1 VEPLIFIAITIG
13 LVWLLVIRPQRK
25 RAAQMGALIAGLRV
39 GDEIV
44 TAGGMYGTIT
54 RMDEE
59 VLTVE
64 IAPGT
69 TVRIARGA
77 VTGVIT
83 PRDEAD
89 DEQEEEETGQPIAA
103 DDR

>member
-1 VEPLIFIAITIG
+1 MEPLIFIAITIG

-25 RAAQMGALIAGLRV
+25 RAAQMLALIAALGV

-44 TAGGMYGTIT
+44 TAGGIYVTNL
-54 RMDEE
+54 RMEGDEE

-64 IAPGT
+64 IAPDT

-77 VTGVIT
+77 VTGVI
-83 PRDEAD
+83 RQNE
-89 DEQEEEETGQPIAA
+89 EEEEETGQPIAA